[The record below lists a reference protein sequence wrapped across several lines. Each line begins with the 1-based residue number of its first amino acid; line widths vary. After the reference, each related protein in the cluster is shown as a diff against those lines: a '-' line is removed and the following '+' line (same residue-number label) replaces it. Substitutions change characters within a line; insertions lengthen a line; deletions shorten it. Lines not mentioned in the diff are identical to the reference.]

1 MWQNGGNWQIQLH
14 EAIKLQNI
22 TSVCLGIFSSNFFK
36 KPFGKLKKT
45 VLAIRNVKQ
54 QVYGRDPTEQVC
66 NIESYGGWIQ
76 NAPGGAHLIILYRS
90 MSNKF
95 LPACVF
101 NRRTSFH
108 LPFAELLVEWLRLHF
123 ACNKN
128 RETSWKHRSK
138 RACIFHIRYYT
149 HSQKVYRDGDK
160 RVGVSGK
167 AGLRDTPRRTR
178 SVQRKAVLPHLQ
190 GEFMTN
196 DRART
201 HKYETMSRWR
211 CHLNMNKI
219 ILALYFI

>member
-1 MWQNGGNWQIQLH
+1 
-14 EAIKLQNI
+14 
-22 TSVCLGIFSSNFFK
+22 
-36 KPFGKLKKT
+36 
-45 VLAIRNVKQ
+45 
-54 QVYGRDPTEQVC
+54 
-66 NIESYGGWIQ
+66 
-76 NAPGGAHLIILYRS
+76 

-128 RETSWKHRSK
+128 RETVESIDQNG
-138 RACIFHIRYYT
+138 RAYFIFAII
-149 HSQKVYRDGDK
+149 HSQKVYHDGDK

-190 GEFMTN
+190 REFMTN

-201 HKYETMSRWR
+201 HKYETLSRWR
-211 CHLNMNKI
+211 CHLNINQI
-219 ILALYFI
+219 ILVLLVYLTRKSP